1 MTFNHRP
8 VRMDILI
15 SNHDHDHHSSQR
27 DFLGSL
33 FQQPPAMQ
41 QDHNHHHQGSSS
53 MSFQSSQGAPP
64 PPQATNVPL
73 SPGANLQNQLT
84 MNMLNNM
91 LQIQHVGDQLTGITA
106 QQTSGGGSANV
117 QYNSQAVFEQQFKLS
132 QLQQLQQLQ
141 NQIFQHQVGS
151 L

>member
-1 MTFNHRP
+1 
-8 VRMDILI
+8 MDVLI
-15 SNHDHDHHSSQR
+15 YNSDHDHDHHSSQK

-33 FQQPPAMQ
+33 FQQSSTMQ
-41 QDHNHHHQGSSS
+41 QDHAHQQQGSSS
-53 MSFQSSQGAPP
+53 MSFQSSQGAPASS
-64 PPQATNVPL
+64 QTTNVPL
-73 SPGANLQNQLT
+73 SPVSNLQNQLT

-91 LQIQHVGDQLTGITA
+91 MQIQNVGDQLAGITA
-106 QQTSGGGSANV
+106 QQTQGVGPSNM
-117 QYNSQAVFEQQFKLS
+117 QYNPQAMFVEQQFKLS